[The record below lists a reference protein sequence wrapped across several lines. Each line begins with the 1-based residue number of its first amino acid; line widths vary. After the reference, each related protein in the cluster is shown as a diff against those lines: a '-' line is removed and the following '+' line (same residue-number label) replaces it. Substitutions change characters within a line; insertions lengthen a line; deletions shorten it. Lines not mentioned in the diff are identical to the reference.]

1 MIGVELPPEEELLV
15 AKGFIEKKQKAHD
28 EEHEK
33 TGDTSYKSRFN
44 LLKELFLVK
53 DAFPNVYKLFA
64 TIDTFPCSTSICEC
78 SFSALERVGTKKR
91 INMDNQRLRHLSFLA
106 FEAKTLSTISIDDIL
121 RVFNVLRVSVV
132 LISEHV

>member
-1 MIGVELPPEEELLV
+1 MIGVELPPVEELLV
-15 AKGFIEKKQKAHD
+15 AKGFFKKKKQKAHD
-28 EEHEK
+28 EEHGK
-33 TGDTSYKSRFN
+33 AGDTFYKSRFN

-121 RVFNVLRVSVV
+121 RVFNKNPNRRVQ
-132 LISEHV
+132 LY